1 MGQYHT
7 PINLTKREY
16 LDAHTFGNGTKLME
30 FGQSGFTLMFA
41 LGYLLENDW
50 KGDVITIAGDYGDP
64 EDHAP
69 ELLKELGI
77 DCGDSTLYST
87 ARGDGN
93 PEYFRVWENGEKT
106 DKYDTVALE
115 TSKTF
120 RDVSKRTIAQ
130 IESADLAI
138 WGKEKPKDWG
148 ECFHKIN
155 YAASKELT
163 VIVNET
169 TKEAIDPRA
178 FGDISKSMRYI
189 SSYYGGTM
197 TALAV
202 LLASACKGGAR
213 GGGDIYSESELVGSW
228 AGSRISIQP
237 RSALK
242 ENTDISVEIRDVLV
256 EANEASYNLTGG
268 KKAVRIQP
276 EW

>member
-16 LDAHTFGNGTKLME
+16 LDAHTLGDGTKLME
-30 FGQSGFTLMFA
+30 FGASGFRTMFA

-50 KGDVITIAGDYGDP
+50 KGDVITIAGDYGNP
-64 EDHAP
+64 EDHDP

-77 DCGDSTLYST
+77 DCGDSTLYSV
-87 ARGDGN
+87 ARGDGR
-93 PEYFRVWENGEKT
+93 PDYFAIYENHEKT
-106 DKYDTVALE
+106 GRHDEVACE

-138 WGKEKPKDWG
+138 WGKESPKAYG
-148 ECFHKIN
+148 ECFTKVN
-155 YAASKELT
+155 YTASKELT

-169 TKEAIDPRA
+169 LGEALDPRA
-178 FGDISKSMRYI
+178 FGDASKSMRYI
-189 SSYYGGTM
+189 SSYFGGTM

-213 GGGDIYSESELVGSW
+213 GGGDIYSDSEFVGSW
-228 AGSRISIQP
+228 AGCKISIQP
-237 RSALK
+237 RAALK
-242 ENTDISVEIRDVLV
+242 ENADVSEVVRDILV
-256 EANEASYNLTGG
+256 NSNEGTYDIVG
-268 KKAVRIQP
+268 KKVTRVRPQ
-276 EW
+276 W